1 MSDTDVTQQFH
12 RAVTAVLSLAV
23 TGVVGFA
30 AYVISDIK
38 EDITK
43 CRGML
48 IAIHQEIAALR
59 AVQAKRGEQMD
70 ELKRQVVEM
79 QRELDKKW

>member
-1 MSDTDVTQQFH
+1 MSDSDVTQQFH

-30 AYVISDIK
+30 AYVISDLK

-43 CRGML
+43 CRVML
-48 IAIHQEIAALR
+48 IAIHQEIAGIHAT
-59 AVQAKRGEQMD
+59 QARRGEQMD

-79 QRELDKKW
+79 HQQMDRKW

>member
-48 IAIHQEIAALR
+48 IAIHQEIASIHAT
-59 AVQAKRGEQMD
+59 QARRGEQMD

-79 QRELDKKW
+79 HQQMDRKW